1 MTAGPGRAT
10 SVEPQPVPG
19 AAPRAVP
26 ASSAQERVWF
36 ADRMAPDASAY
47 RIVDELVVH
56 AEVTEADLRGAFA
69 LLVRRHEALR
79 TALRIVDGRLT
90 QYVLPRIDPELRH
103 TDLTGADDARQA
115 DVRRSRRAELVR
127 LPFDLERAP
136 LWRAELLALGETQWA
151 VVFAAHHVVYDA
163 ASRFNLH
170 VELTEICAAVEQG
183 REPKLPEL
191 PLSYTGYA
199 QRERDR
205 LSPPRRAELAAYWR
219 TRLAGLPPVHRLPL
233 DRPRPA
239 ARTFEGAEVR
249 ACLPPEV
256 TASLP
261 GSARRLGTEP
271 VMLCL
276 AAYVALLHRHSGQ
289 EDIVVGLPVTGRRQ
303 ADLLPMIGTFVNML
317 VVRVDVSG
325 TPAFAELVGRVR
337 AAAHVEERYDIP
349 FQTLVEL
356 LPVPRL
362 PGVPPLYQLA
372 FNHVPAGGG
381 PGAAPS
387 GSGGCEDDLLLEV
400 TADTVRIEYNAAL
413 VEKSTADTLLADYL
427 ALLVAGLSDAD
438 MPLPSLPVAPRTGDT
453 RAPRPARTAT
463 GGEPRT
469 ATAKLVA
476 DAWRAV
482 LGTAVTDVHD
492 DFFHLGGHSV
502 QALRMLSRLAADHD
516 AELSIRR
523 FFADPTVAGLAT
535 ELERK
540 RPRRTTWR

>member
-1 MTAGPGRAT
+1 MTAGPGRTAG
-10 SVEPQPVPG
+10 VGPQPVPG

-56 AEVTEADLRGAFA
+56 AEVTEADLRGAFD
-69 LLVRRHEALR
+69 LLVRRHETLR

-90 QYVLPRIDPELRH
+90 QYVLPRIDPALRH
-103 TDLTGADDARQA
+103 TDLTCADDARQA

-127 LPFDLERAP
+127 QPFDLERAP
-136 LWRAELLALGETQWA
+136 LWRAELLALGETEWA
-151 VVFAAHHVVYDA
+151 VVFAAHHVIYDA

-183 REPKLPEL
+183 REPRLPEL

-205 LSPPRRAELAAYWR
+205 LSPRRRAELAAYWR
-219 TRLAGLPPVHRLPL
+219 TRLARLPSVHRLPL

-239 ARTFEGAEVR
+239 ARTFAGAEVR
-249 ACLPPEV
+249 AGLPPVV
-256 TASLP
+256 TDSLP

-276 AAYVALLHRHSGQ
+276 AAYVALLHGHSGQ
-289 EDIVVGLPVTGRRQ
+289 EDIVVGLPVTGRRR
-303 ADLLPMIGTFVNML
+303 ADVLPMIGTFVNML
-317 VVRVDVSG
+317 VVRVDMSG
-325 TPAFAELVGRVR
+325 TPTFAELVGRVR
-337 AAAHVEERYDIP
+337 VAAQVEERYDIP

-372 FNHVPAGGG
+372 FNHVPADGG
-381 PGAAPS
+381 PGAVSS
-387 GSGGCEDDLLLEV
+387 GSAGCEDDLLLEI
-400 TADTVRIEYNAAL
+400 TADTVRIVYNVAL
-413 VEKSTADTLLADYL
+413 VGKSTADALLADYL
-427 ALLVAGLSDAD
+427 ALLAAGLSAPDD
-438 MPLPSLPVAPRTGDT
+438 PLPCLPVTPRPEDT
-453 RAPRPARTAT
+453 RATRPARTAS
-463 GGEPRT
+463 GGTPRT
-469 ATAKLVA
+469 ATLKLVA

-482 LGTAVTDVHD
+482 LGTATTDVHD

-502 QALRMLSRLAADHD
+502 QALRMLARLAAEQD
-516 AELSIRR
+516 AELSVRA

-540 RPRRTTWR
+540 RPRRTAWR

>member
-1 MTAGPGRAT
+1 M
-10 SVEPQPVPG
+10 
-19 AAPRAVP
+19 
-26 ASSAQERVWF
+26 WF
-36 ADRMAPDASAY
+36 ASRMAPDASAY

-56 AEVTEADLRGAFA
+56 ADVTEADLRRAFA
-69 LLVRRHEALR
+69 LLVQRHEALR
-79 TALRIVDGRLT
+79 TSLWVVDGRLT
-90 QYVLPRIDPELRH
+90 QYVFPRIDLALRH
-103 TDLTGADDARQA
+103 VDLTGADDAQQA
-115 DVRRSRRAELVR
+115 DARRSRTTELAR
-127 LPFDLERAP
+127 RPFDLERAP
-136 LWRAELLALGETQWA
+136 LWRAELLALGETGWA

-163 ASRFNLH
+163 ASRFNLQA
-170 VELTEICAAVEQG
+170 ELTEICAAVEQG

-205 LSPPRRAELAAYWR
+205 LSPRRRTELAAYWR
-219 TRLAGLPPVHRLPL
+219 ARLARLPPVHRLPL
-233 DRPRPA
+233 DHPRPA
-239 ARTFEGAEVR
+239 ARTFVGAELR
-249 ACLPPEV
+249 AGLPPEV

-303 ADLLPMIGTFVNML
+303 ADVLPMIGTFVNML

-325 TPAFAELVGRVR
+325 APTFAELAARVR
-337 AAAHVEERYDIP
+337 SATHVEDRYDIP

-372 FNHVPAGGG
+372 FNHVPAGGAL
-381 PGAAPS
+381 GASSSSSA
-387 GSGGCEDDLLLEV
+387 GCEDDLLLEV
-400 TADTVRIEYNAAL
+400 TADTVRIEYNVAL
-413 VEKSTADTLLADYL
+413 IEKSTADALLSDYL
-427 ALLVAGLSDAD
+427 ALLVAGVSEAD
-438 MPLPSLPVAPRTGDT
+438 MPLPRLPVAPRPGD
-453 RAPRPARTAT
+453 APVARPARTAV
-463 GGEPRT
+463 GGKPHT

-476 DAWRAV
+476 DAWSAA

-502 QALRMLSRLAADHD
+502 QALRMLARLAAEHD
-516 AELSIRR
+516 TELSIQA

-540 RPRRTTWR
+540 RPRRTAWR

>member
-1 MTAGPGRAT
+1 MTARPGRA
-10 SVEPQPVPG
+10 VRVGPG
-19 AAPRAVP
+19 PAPDAAPRTVP
-26 ASSAQERVWF
+26 ASPAQERVWF
-36 ADRMAPDASAY
+36 AGRMAPDASAY
-47 RIVDELVVH
+47 RIVDELIVH

-69 LLVRRHEALR
+69 LLARRHEALR

-90 QYVLPRIDPELRH
+90 QYVLPRIDPVLRH
-103 TDLTGADDARQA
+103 TDLTGVDDARQG
-115 DVRRSRRAELVR
+115 DVRRSRRAELAR
-127 LPFDLERAP
+127 RPFDLERAP
-136 LWRAELLALGETQWA
+136 LWRVELLALGETEWA

-170 VELTEICAAVEQG
+170 AELTEICAAVEQG

-205 LSPPRRAELAAYWR
+205 LSPRRRTELAAYWR
-219 TRLAGLPPVHRLPL
+219 TRLARLPSVHRLPL
-233 DRPRPA
+233 DHPRPA
-239 ARTFEGAEVR
+239 ARTFAGAEVR
-249 ACLPPEV
+249 AHLPSEV

-261 GSARRLGTEP
+261 GTARRLGTEP

-289 EDIVVGLPVTGRRQ
+289 EDIVVGLPVTGRRR
-303 ADLLPMIGTFVNML
+303 ADVLPMIGTFVNMQ
-317 VVRVDVSG
+317 VVRVDTGG
-325 TPAFAELVGRVR
+325 TPTFAELVGRVR

-356 LPVPRL
+356 MPVPRL

-372 FNHVPAGGG
+372 FNHVPAGAG
-381 PGAAPS
+381 PGAATA
-387 GSGGCEDDLLLEV
+387 GSGGCEDDLLLET

-413 VEKSTADTLLADYL
+413 VERSTADALLADYL
-427 ALLVAGLSDAD
+427 TLLAAGLSATDI
-438 MPLPSLPVAPRTGDT
+438 PLPGLPVTPRPGHT
-453 RAPRPARTAT
+453 RATRPARTAT
-463 GGEPRT
+463 GGAPRT

-482 LGTAVTDVHD
+482 LGTPVTDVHD
-492 DFFHLGGHSV
+492 DFFHLGGHSI

-516 AELSIRR
+516 AELSIRA

-540 RPRRTTWR
+540 RPRRTAWR

>member
-1 MTAGPGRAT
+1 MTAGPGPAAR
-10 SVEPQPVPG
+10 VDPQPDHD

-36 ADRMAPDASAY
+36 ASRMAPDASAY

-56 AEVTEADLRGAFA
+56 AEVTEADLRRAFA
-69 LLVRRHEALR
+69 LLVRRHETLR

-90 QYVLPRIDPELRH
+90 QYVLPRIDLPLRH
-103 TDLTGADDARQA
+103 VDLTGADDAQQA
-115 DVRRSRRAELVR
+115 DARRSRGTELAR
-127 LPFDLERAP
+127 RPFDLERAP
-136 LWRAELLALGETQWA
+136 LWRAELLALGETEWA
-151 VVFAAHHVVYDA
+151 VVFAAHHLVYDA

-170 VELTEICAAVEQG
+170 AELTEICAAVEQG

-199 QRERDR
+199 RRERDW
-205 LSPPRRAELAAYWR
+205 LSPRRRTELAAYWR
-219 TRLAGLPPVHRLPL
+219 ARLARLPPVHRLPL
-233 DRPRPA
+233 DHPRPA
-239 ARTFEGAEVR
+239 ARTFVGAEVR
-249 ACLPPEV
+249 AGLPPEV

-261 GSARRLGTEP
+261 GAARRLGTEP

-303 ADLLPMIGTFVNML
+303 ADVAPMIGTFVNML
-317 VVRVDVSG
+317 VVRVDVG
-325 TPAFAELVGRVR
+325 GAPTFAELVGRVR
-337 AAAHVEERYDIP
+337 SAAHVEDRYDIP

-372 FNHVPAGGG
+372 FNHVPADGGL
-381 PGAAPS
+381 GAASS
-387 GSGGCEDDLLLEV
+387 GSAGCEDDLLLEI
-400 TADTVRIEYNAAL
+400 TADTVRVEYNVAL
-413 VEKSTADTLLADYL
+413 LEKGTADALLADYL
-427 ALLVAGLSDAD
+427 ALLVAGVSDLD
-438 MPLPSLPVAPRTGDT
+438 MPLPRLPVAPRPGD
-453 RAPRPARTAT
+453 APATRPARTAA
-463 GGEPRT
+463 GGRPRT

-476 DAWRAV
+476 DAWSAV

-502 QALRMLSRLAADHD
+502 QALRMLARLEAEHD
-516 AELSIRR
+516 TGLSIQA

-540 RPRRTTWR
+540 RPRRTAWR